1 MRITTLMTRLFAV
14 GDTTEVLRECNEIL
28 KVQEPL
34 NPGTYLIRG
43 LAHSLQENENADQN
57 AVSDFSRFIELTE
70 GNPLGFQYR
79 ARAYEKIGQFDDALN
94 DLNQAIDYYS
104 KENQQEND
112 LLVELIERRTV
123 VEFKQASAHSDT
135 TDTET
140 LKPEDMLAEAF
151 EDLAEGNIEQAIAT
165 SENLCQQN
173 NRNINAVFLRAIG
186 KDLRGRQFAKNN
198 DTVNA
203 ETDFQNAIDDYSE
216 VIDDTTSEFI
226 NMAYARRPLL
236 CISIKRYQ
244 DAIGDLSEAIKRDP
258 NDLQMYLH
266 RGIAAMRCYRYNEAL
281 LDFDHVLGNDSKNVQ
296 ALELKG
302 EVALKLFAY
311 DTALRCFQ
319 TAQEHCHEKI
329 TTIRIML
336 LQALAF
342 YLLKNYTEA
351 LQLMQEIKRQI
362 DPLEDNE
369 SRDLKNKFELLQENL
384 PFFPEFPSEAEEIA
398 RAQETFDSQA
408 PEKERCDAGLL
419 FLLGIIFSVRS
430 RTRGT

>member
-186 KDLRGRQFAKNN
+186 KDLRGRQFAK
-198 DTVNA
+198 
-203 ETDFQNAIDDYSE
+203 
-216 VIDDTTSEFI
+216 
-226 NMAYARRPLL
+226 
-236 CISIKRYQ
+236 K
-244 DAIGDLSEAIKRDP
+244 
-258 NDLQMYLH
+258 
-266 RGIAAMRCYRYNEAL
+266 
-281 LDFDHVLGNDSKNVQ
+281 
-296 ALELKG
+296 
-302 EVALKLFAY
+302 
-311 DTALRCFQ
+311 
-319 TAQEHCHEKI
+319 
-329 TTIRIML
+329 
-336 LQALAF
+336 
-342 YLLKNYTEA
+342 
-351 LQLMQEIKRQI
+351 
-362 DPLEDNE
+362 
-369 SRDLKNKFELLQENL
+369 
-384 PFFPEFPSEAEEIA
+384 
-398 RAQETFDSQA
+398 
-408 PEKERCDAGLL
+408 
-419 FLLGIIFSVRS
+419 
-430 RTRGT
+430 